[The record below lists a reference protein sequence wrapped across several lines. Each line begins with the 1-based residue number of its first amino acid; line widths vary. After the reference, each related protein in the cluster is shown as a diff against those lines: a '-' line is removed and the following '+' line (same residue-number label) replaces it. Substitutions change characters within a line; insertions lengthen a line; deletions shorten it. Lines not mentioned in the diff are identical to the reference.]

1 MTYTSNRKKAQAST
15 RLGLQ
20 EARAASEHWG
30 RRLSVSPT
38 AKNEFG
44 MNIDPLV
51 SGMRFCSPPSGE
63 RQLAADLSNVA
74 KLNFFYPNLV

>member
-1 MTYTSNRKKAQAST
+1 MTYTSNRRKAQAST
-15 RLGLQ
+15 GLGLQ

-38 AKNEFG
+38 AKNKFG
-44 MNIDPLV
+44 MNIGPLV
-51 SGMRFCSPPSGE
+51 SRMHFCSPPSGE
-63 RQLAADLSNVA
+63 GQLAADLSRMA